1 MTTVRN
7 DNSGS
12 FVLTILVILLPRP
25 IILILVIIIVVVTV
39 IVRRSWLQPR
49 RVGTPGLDVRVAQAG
64 ITAGRD
70 VVHDAL
76 ESPATPPH
84 IYRCDMAMAVSLHIY
99 SEKWREDEGGKRWKA
114 REEAHESC
122 VSFERF

>member
-25 IILILVIIIVVVTV
+25 IILVLVVVVVVAV
-39 IVRRSWLQPR
+39 IGRHSWLQPR
-49 RVGTPGLDVRVAQAG
+49 RVSTPGLDVRVAQAG
-64 ITAGRD
+64 VIIGRD

-76 ESPATPPH
+76 ESPATPPQPT
-84 IYRCDMAMAVSLHIY
+84 AGLV
-99 SEKWREDEGGKRWKA
+99 E
-114 REEAHESC
+114 
-122 VSFERF
+122 V